1 MAPFNT
7 MTDQYNRLHGLSEE
21 SLPEVA
27 DALFTRLKKQT
38 VYYVC
43 SNVSIDV

>member
-7 MTDQYNRLHGLSEE
+7 MTDQYNRLHGLSNE
-21 SLPEVA
+21 SLPEVS
-27 DALFTRLKKQT
+27 DAFFTRLKNKT